1 MRFRIFN
8 KRSSV
13 QLVNSHIF
21 CQQLAFLLT
30 KMSLSVTTPTVLLL
44 WISILV
50 FGVSFSAAFNANED
64 VIFKLYK
71 RDNPT
76 SFTVLRI
83 SQERTMSNDTL
94 FDPELPTRIHVHG
107 FLAKEEII
115 DRYRQ
120 VYLSVGNYN
129 FIVVDWL
136 EGAFTLNYFMAKRR
150 VKDVREL

>member
-1 MRFRIFN
+1 MT
-8 KRSSV
+8 
-13 QLVNSHIF
+13 
-21 CQQLAFLLT
+21 AA
-30 KMSLSVTTPTVLLL
+30 TVLLL
-44 WISILV
+44 CVSILV
-50 FGVSFSAAFNANED
+50 FGVCFSKAFNADED

-76 SFTVLRI
+76 VFTVLQI
-83 SQERTMSNDTL
+83 NQERSISNDSL

-120 VYLSVGNYN
+120 VYLSVGDYN

-150 VKDVREL
+150 VKDVSEMWFSVLFAICTITFPRLNVVFIVY